1 MSAALPFPPQ
11 IQAREERPRRF
22 ECPPCNLWHLWTSDN
37 ADHCGGDLEPHFVSR
52 FLDGI
57 HATAGLAWVESWPL
71 RFCRH
76 HSVLLALGLGTDC
89 STAIILV
96 EPSVL
101 PFCTHHLGRTD
112 RSTATIL
119 VEPSVLPFCTHHSGR
134 TDRSTA
140 TILVEPSVLPF
151 RNRPFW

>member
-1 MSAALPFPPQ
+1 MVGREAKRIAARKWIICFGRAIPLK
-11 IQAREERPRRF
+11 
-22 ECPPCNLWHLWTSDN
+22 TSLK
-37 ADHCGGDLEPHFVSR
+37 ADKEVGGCLGAAFSFV
-52 FLDGI
+52 FFDGI

-96 EPSVL
+96 ERSVL

-119 VEPSVLPFCTHHSGR
+119 VEPSVLPF
-134 TDRSTA
+134 
-140 TILVEPSVLPF
+140 I
-151 RNRPFW
+151 NRPFW